1 VNVSLTKTV
10 VFGLSAALAGV
21 AGSLYVLRQ
30 SQATPDDLTLTIL
43 GAILFLVIMVI
54 GGSASLL
61 GPIIGA
67 FVYYRINDYTREL
80 SGKSYLPGWF
90 NDFLEGRANL
100 ATLVFA
106 SLLVVLM
113 FVAPFG
119 LAGTAKL
126 LGRRV
131 VQIIPKPP
139 VRARTEA
146 NPPTQLEETPA

>member
-1 VNVSLTKTV
+1 
-10 VFGLSAALAGV
+10 
-21 AGSLYVLRQ
+21 VLRQ
-30 SQATPDDLTLTIL
+30 SQATPDDQTLTIL

-54 GGSASLL
+54 GGTATLL
-61 GPIIGA
+61 GPIVGA
-67 FVYYRINDYTREL
+67 FVYYRVNDYTREL

-106 SLLVVLM
+106 SLLIILM

-119 LAGTAKL
+119 IVGTAKQ

-131 VQIIPKPP
+131 IQIVPRPP
-139 VRARTEA
+139 AAPLPASEA
-146 NPPTQLEETPA
+146 LAPPTDLDQQETPA